1 MEDCRKV
8 IILHSSQ
15 NKAASSRGTSAE
27 HLGRIFCKIRKNQLR
42 AGPAD

>member
-15 NKAASSRGTSAE
+15 NKVASSRKTSAE
-27 HLGRIFCKIRKNQLR
+27 HLGRIFCKICENELR
-42 AGPAD
+42 AGAAD